1 MSKAYPTRANRK
13 AREVSGYVVGAR
25 PGTRH
30 QTFNAKGDRITVVVP
45 GKDQPDEQNP
55 EYVFSG
61 THTALLVALA
71 SGELNA
77 QALALD
83 ALANRGL
90 DPSTGR
96 WVGFDKAARLAEA
109 LKDQHGIL

>member
-1 MSKAYPTRANRK
+1 MKIQSNRERRQNLKAYNAQGRA
-13 AREVSGYVVGAR
+13 VS
-25 PGTRH
+25 
-30 QTFNAKGDRITVVVP
+30 VVVP
-45 GKDQPDEQNP
+45 GADVPDEQNP
-55 EYVFSG
+55 AYLYS
-61 THTALLVALA
+61 TTATALLVAIA

-96 WVGFDKAARLAEA
+96 WVGFDKAKALAEA
-109 LKDQHGIL
+109 AKDQAGIL